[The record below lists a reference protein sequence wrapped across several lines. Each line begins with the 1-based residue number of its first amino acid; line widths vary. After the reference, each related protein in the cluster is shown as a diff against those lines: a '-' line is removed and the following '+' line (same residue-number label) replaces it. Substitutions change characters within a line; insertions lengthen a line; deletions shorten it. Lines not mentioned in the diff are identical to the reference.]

1 MKRILFILTCAAAI
15 CAHAVCAGAEL
26 PDGDSLMHFK
36 YKGSDREYRLVIP
49 DNLNEARPLV
59 MMMHGYKG
67 KADPDR
73 FGMRQAALRHGFAIC
88 FPQGAEDTTGRPGW
102 NVGYPAQKGMKTDD
116 VAFICSLAR
125 HIVSEYKLNPDNVF
139 CSGHSN
145 GGEMCYLMADRVPDE
160 FAAFASISGLTL
172 EWMLNSFESREQV
185 PFLEFH
191 GTADKTSM
199 WKGDP
204 DNTGGWGEYI
214 SVPLAVGYRA
224 AINRCT
230 HELTEVRPAE
240 ENGVQVIV
248 HKYTGGAGGN
258 DVWLY
263 EVIGGTHSLS
273 TSGLDIGEEIMNF
286 FSLYLNGTKQ

>member
-116 VAFICSLAR
+116 VASVVDPVIIHEIVGVIVPAGGGDRGNRFPVIRGHQVSTDVGICYTAPPEFIQRRIILECIRSDFVGR
-125 HIVSEYKLNPDNVF
+125 KERDVIVDDRVRLSVI
-139 CSGHSN
+139 GRN
-145 GGEMCYLMADRVPDE
+145 GGQVNRDNQL
-160 FAAFASISGLTL
+160 
-172 EWMLNSFESREQV
+172 FEDGKRRS
-185 PFLEFH
+185 
-191 GTADKTSM
+191 
-199 WKGDP
+199 
-204 DNTGGWGEYI
+204 
-214 SVPLAVGYRA
+214 
-224 AINRCT
+224 
-230 HELTEVRPAE
+230 
-240 ENGVQVIV
+240 
-248 HKYTGGAGGN
+248 
-258 DVWLY
+258 
-263 EVIGGTHSLS
+263 
-273 TSGLDIGEEIMNF
+273 
-286 FSLYLNGTKQ
+286 